1 MSSIFAWCSRRAGGL
16 AMFATLGLSYWVISS
31 EVESTKHGYKYLSTD
46 SLSAPHYNPQGAG
59 IWVTIFSYYCLF
71 IHVLVFM
78 FPMRSCYAVWSITKS
93 LRQSA
98 RSRALKDIKFG
109 RGRRGSSTSLSSAE
123 TLTSSRD
130 VSSSSSSEA
139 GDLDLE
145 LSSDAD
151 IAPDRIIHAIIIP
164 NYKEENDTLRETL
177 EVLASHPQARNTYD
191 VILGMEAREH
201 GAELKAAMFVN
212 EFAKKFRSIDYT
224 IHPSDIPGEVAGKG
238 SNAAWAARKLSEKYS
253 IGQRKDVIVTGID
266 ADSHLSSNYFALVTT
281 MHVAHPET
289 ASTTL
294 YSAPIIFDRNAHNV
308 PAIVRVADI
317 LWSAAGMSGLYKGS
331 TIAPPTSVYSLPLE
345 LVDRVGGWDCDK
357 EAIGEDLHM
366 YLKCF
371 FALNGNLTVRTVL
384 SPVSQTNVT
393 GGGRGKGI
401 RGIIKDMQARYKQA
415 QRHMWGALD
424 TGYALRK
431 VVETWRERKHTSRA
445 FRPLHT
451 TSTDGSDTYVPQSQ
465 VDAVDPEVAK
475 ESGIFS
481 DVVTDTLGG
490 MNYERTFYLFHRL
503 FEAHF
508 LPVQMTILIFASTL
522 LLWITEGSDDLQNV
536 MWIYPIC
543 NILRTAGFLEVAV
556 YLGLYENFHKI
567 CLETREKE
575 MSYAGLTKGMHFSSR
590 DVKTNFIDYVM
601 VPLVAPIFG
610 SIPCAQAQICHF
622 WTLDLVY
629 TVSKKV
635 TRKRGKS
642 LSAESMV

>member
-1 MSSIFAWCSRRAGGL
+1 MSLFAWCSRRAGGL
-16 AMFATLGLSYWVISS
+16 AMLALIALSYWAITTELDSQR
-31 EVESTKHGYKYLSTD
+31 HGYKYQSVD
-46 SLSAPHYNPQGAG
+46 SLSAPTYDPQAAG
-59 IWVTIFSYYCLF
+59 VWAKLFSYYCLF
-71 IHVLVFM
+71 IHVLVFV
-78 FPMRSCYAVWSITKS
+78 FPIRSCWAVFSITRS
-93 LRQSA
+93 LRRTAHSKT
-98 RSRALKDIKFG
+98 LKDFKFG
-109 RGRRGSSTSLSSAE
+109 HGRRGSSTSLSSSE

-130 VSSSSSSEA
+130 LSSTSSSEA
-139 GDLDLE
+139 GDVD
-145 LSSDAD
+145 SDYYGEAD
-151 IAPDRIIHAIIIP
+151 IAPDRVIHAIIVP

-191 VILGMEAREH
+191 VYLAMEQREH
-201 GAELKAAMFVN
+201 NVELKATRFTN
-212 EFAKKFRSIDYT
+212 EFSKKFRSIDFT
-224 IHPSDIPGEVAGKG
+224 IHPGDIPGEVAGKG
-238 SNAAWAARKLSEKYS
+238 SNVAWAARKLSEKYS

-281 MHVAHPET
+281 MHMAYPDT
-289 ASTTL
+289 ATTTL

-345 LVDRVGGWDCDK
+345 LVDRVGGWDCDQ

-393 GGGRGKGI
+393 GGGHGKGYP
-401 RGIIKDMQARYKQA
+401 GIIADVRARYKQA
-415 QRHMWGALD
+415 LRHMWGALD

-431 VVETWRERKHTSRA
+431 VVELWKERKHTSRA

-451 TSTDGSDTYVPQSQ
+451 SMNDDSDTYVPETQLDS
-465 VDAVDPEVAK
+465 ATSEFTA

-481 DVVTDTLGG
+481 DVVTDTLKSPD
-490 MNYERTFYLFHRL
+490 YERLLSLFHRL

-508 LPVQMTILIFASTL
+508 LPVQMTILVVASTL
-522 LLWITEGSDDLQNV
+522 YIWVTEGNADV
-536 MWIYPIC
+536 HGVAWIYPVC
-543 NILRTAGFLEVAV
+543 NVLRTLGFMEVAL
-556 YLGLYENFHKI
+556 YLFLYEKFHKI

-575 MSYAGLTKGMHFSSR
+575 MSDAGLLKGMHFSRR
-590 DVKTNFIDYVM
+590 DFKTNLVDYVM

-610 SIPCAQAQICHF
+610 AIPCAQAQIFHF

-635 TRKRGKS
+635 TRRRGKS
-642 LSAESMV
+642 LSAHAMV